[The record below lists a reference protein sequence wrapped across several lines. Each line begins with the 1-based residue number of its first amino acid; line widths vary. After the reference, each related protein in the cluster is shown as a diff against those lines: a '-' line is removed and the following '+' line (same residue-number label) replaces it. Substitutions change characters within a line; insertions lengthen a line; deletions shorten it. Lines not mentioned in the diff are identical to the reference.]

1 MGSVLRRF
9 SSLLVLIALGAVGGL
24 SAVTPAASA
33 AGAQS
38 DSGDAVVVVRGDV
51 DVPRGEVVDGVYVV
65 SGDVRIAGHS
75 TGDVVVLAGDA
86 LIGGRIEGDLLIA
99 SGQAR
104 LLPRAYVSGDLR
116 YGDERPIVAPGA
128 IVRGDVSKES
138 WGDWSGFLPV
148 IGIVFWLAIGLSAAI
163 LGALLLLIAPRAAD
177 VLEERSRERIGPVI
191 AIGIA
196 IAICLPIA
204 AVIAAITL
212 VGLPLAF
219 GILLALL
226 PLAAVA
232 YVCSAWVL
240 GRRIVKPPRSRILA
254 FLAGLGI
261 LRAIALIPILG
272 GIVGLAAT
280 VFGLGLI
287 GAAIGAAREPRQAQP
302 SPPPA
307 RSPGS

>member
-1 MGSVLRRF
+1 LRRF
-9 SSLLVLIALGAVGGL
+9 PSLIVLIALGAAGGL
-24 SAVTPAASA
+24 SAATPAATA

-38 DSGDAVVVVRGDV
+38 DSGDAVVVIRGDV
-51 DVPRGEVVDGVYVV
+51 NVPRGEVVDGVYVV

-86 LIGGRIEGDLLIA
+86 LISGRIDGDLLIA

-104 LLPRAYVSGDLR
+104 LLPRAYVSGDIR
-116 YGDERPIVAPGA
+116 YGDERPIVAGQA
-128 IVRGDVSKES
+128 IVRGDVSKEGWS
-138 WGDWSGFLPV
+138 DWGGFLPFV
-148 IGIVFWLAIGLSAAI
+148 GIVFWLAVGISAAI
-163 LGALLLLIAPRAAD
+163 LGVLLLLIAPRGAD
-177 VLEERSRERIGPVI
+177 ALYDRSRERIGPVI

-196 IAICLPIA
+196 VAICLPVA
-204 AVIAAITL
+204 AAIAAITL

-240 GRRIVKPPRSRILA
+240 GRRIVKPPHGRILS

-272 GIVGLAAT
+272 GLVGLAAA

-287 GAAIGAAREPRQAQP
+287 GAAIGAAREPRQAQASP
-302 SPPPA
+302 SA
-307 RSPGS
+307 AQSQGS